1 MAATTRLRLAA
12 GGVVAA
18 ALAAAALWLPVP
30 RRGVPASSPPI
41 AAAER
46 AERELPALGV
56 LWGKVRGWERV
67 GDGWTVAWQPAHGM
81 WLVRAWV
88 PDAPRAIRWRIE
100 AASWLP
106 GVRLS
111 MRAARALAEI
121 DTGLAQERE
130 RLGRRDWLVNGTAI
144 LGALPAGR
152 ELPIHPYRRQVGLEA
167 LLMGV
172 LVAGA
177 AARHL
182 VPGTASRGWRHA
194 VGWSGLGLIAL
205 TPWLAALA
213 RPVFQTGVRP
223 WVAELAFGTA
233 ATVLLGA
240 LLFGS
245 RRFPAIAGSAP
256 VAWLPLAISA
266 GVLIGRLEPA
276 EWLVSVAGLTLRL
289 PALAAVAVIAGWL
302 AAVAS
307 DGLREL
313 VRFTRAGRR
322 FVLAALGV
330 GAVVASGPWLAV
342 AVAIVIAAA
351 FERGRGTW
359 ITTAVVWGWVVGS
372 LWALVEWEAA
382 VRDVLVL
389 LLAAAAIVAV
399 ATLAGCGR
407 VEPDGEEAAP

>member
-1 MAATTRLRLAA
+1 MRLAA
-12 GGVVAA
+12 GGAA
-18 ALAAAALWLPVP
+18 AVVIAAAAIWLPVP
-30 RRGVPASSPPI
+30 RRGAPAPWSAA

-67 GDGWTVAWQPAHGM
+67 GAGWTVSWQPTHGM

-88 PDAPRAIRWRIE
+88 PDAPRAVRWRIE

-106 GVRLS
+106 GVRLT
-111 MRAARALAEI
+111 MRAARALVEA
-121 DTGLAQERE
+121 DGGLAQERD
-130 RLGRRDWLVNGTAI
+130 RLGRRDWLVGGAAL

-152 ELPIHPYRRQVGLEA
+152 ELPVHPTPRRPWLEAVLVGL
-167 LLMGV
+167 

-182 VPGTASRGWRHA
+182 VPGTPSRGWRHA
-194 VGWSGLGLIAL
+194 VSWSGVCLIAL

-213 RPVFQTGVRP
+213 RPVFRTGVRP

-233 ATVLLGA
+233 ATVVLGA
-240 LLFGS
+240 LLFGA

-256 VAWLPLAISA
+256 AAWLPAALGA
-266 GVLIGRLEPA
+266 GVLMGRLEPA

-289 PALAAVAVIAGWL
+289 PALAAAAVIGGWVVAL
-302 AAVAS
+302 AS

-313 VRFTRAGRR
+313 LRPVGASRR
-322 FVLAALGV
+322 LVLAAVGV
-330 GAVVASGPWLAV
+330 GAVAAAGPWIAV
-342 AVAIVIAAA
+342 AVAIVLAAA

-359 ITTAVVWGWVVGS
+359 ITTAVVSGWVVGS
-372 LWALVEWEAA
+372 LLALVEWEAA
-382 VRDVLVL
+382 LRDAFVL
-389 LLAAAAIVAV
+389 LVAASAV
-399 ATLAGCGR
+399 AAVAALARTGAA
-407 VEPDGEEAAP
+407 VEAAES